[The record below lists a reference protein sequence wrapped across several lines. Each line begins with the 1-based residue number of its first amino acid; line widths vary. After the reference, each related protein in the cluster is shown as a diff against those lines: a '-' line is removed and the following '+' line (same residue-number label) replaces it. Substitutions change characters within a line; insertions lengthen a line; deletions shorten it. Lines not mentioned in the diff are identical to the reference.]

1 MLKHKPDSSKTT
13 STKLVRNK
21 RANEELMSE
30 ERIIKYAEAVLAVA
44 SAENDGT
51 EVEDELFRFARAV
64 EGSDNLRLTLSDAK
78 IPAARRQQIVEDLI
92 GDQATSTTTALISML
107 VAAGRGGDIQR
118 IADQVVELGAASRA
132 KAVAEVYSVIE
143 LTDDQQI
150 RLASSLKSATGKDV
164 EIKVIIDETVM
175 GGLLVQIEDEVI
187 DGTVRTRLKQLRE
200 AF

>member
-1 MLKHKPDSSKTT
+1 
-13 STKLVRNK
+13 
-21 RANEELMSE
+21 MSE
-30 ERIIKYAEAVLAVA
+30 ERIIKYAEAILAVA
-44 SAENDGT
+44 SAENDGA

-64 EGSDNLRLTLSDAK
+64 EGSDDLRLALSDAK